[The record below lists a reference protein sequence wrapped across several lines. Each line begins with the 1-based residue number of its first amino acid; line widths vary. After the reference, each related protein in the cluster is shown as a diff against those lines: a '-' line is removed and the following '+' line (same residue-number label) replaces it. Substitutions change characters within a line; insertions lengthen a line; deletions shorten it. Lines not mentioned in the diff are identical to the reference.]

1 MPDHFKT
8 TIIVNPASASGQ
20 TSVRW
25 PVLQNLLEQE
35 SFVFDV
41 APTTGP
47 GTATGLARKAIHE
60 GCEMVVAVGGDGTI
74 NEVANGF
81 FENGKPIN
89 PEAVLGVLCV
99 GTGGDFI
106 KTMNIPREPQ
116 LAVKTLLGKSTKA
129 IDVGECNF
137 IDHFG
142 NKVSRVFVNIADIGV
157 GGETVERINRR
168 ARKRTG
174 KVAYFASTLVSLLQ
188 YKNKKMRLRIDD
200 HFDQEKVVSLLAVA
214 NGQFFG
220 GGMRIAPE
228 AKVDDRLFDV
238 VIVGDI
244 GTATFLANLRKLY
257 AGTILTHPQVEL
269 LRGKHVTVSSAARA
283 LLDLDGEQP
292 GVAPV
297 EFTLLPSALRVKIQK
312 NKKKRVA
319 SVVLT

>member
-1 MPDHFKT
+1 
-8 TIIVNPASASGQ
+8 
-20 TSVRW
+20 
-25 PVLQNLLEQE
+25 
-35 SFVFDV
+35 
-41 APTTGP
+41 
-47 GTATGLARKAIHE
+47 LARKAIHE
-60 GCEMVVAVGGDGTI
+60 GYEMVVAVGGDGTI

-89 PEAVLGVLCV
+89 PEAVLGILCV

-106 KTMNIPREPQ
+106 KTMQIPREPQ
-116 LAVKTLLGKSTKA
+116 LAVKRLLGKATKA
-129 IDVGECNF
+129 IDIGKCTF

-157 GGETVERINRR
+157 GGETVERINRK

-174 KVAYFASTLVSLLQ
+174 KVAYFASSLVSLLQ
-188 YKNKKMRLRIDD
+188 YKNKKMRIRIDD
-200 HFDQEKVVSLLAVA
+200 HFEQERVVSLLVVA

-244 GTATFLANLRKLY
+244 GTATFLANLSKLY

-269 LRGKHVTVSSAARA
+269 HRGAHVTVSSAKRA

-297 EFTLLPSALRVKIQK
+297 EFTLMPAALRVK
-312 NKKKRVA
+312 V
-319 SVVLT
+319 

>member
-1 MPDHFKT
+1 
-8 TIIVNPASASGQ
+8 
-20 TSVRW
+20 
-25 PVLQNLLEQE
+25 VLQNLLEQE
-35 SFVFDV
+35 SFVFEV

-47 GTATGLARKAIHE
+47 GTATDLASQAIHE

-81 FENGKPIN
+81 FENGRPIN

-116 LAVKTLLGKSTKA
+116 QAVKKLLGEATKA
-129 IDVGECNF
+129 IDLGKCAF
-137 IDHFG
+137 IDHSGDQVERF
-142 NKVSRVFVNIADIGV
+142 FVNIADIGV

-174 KVAYFASTLVSLLQ
+174 KVAYFASSLVSLMQ
-188 YKNKKMRLRIDD
+188 YKNKKMRIRIDD
-200 HFDQEKVVSLLAVA
+200 HFDQEKMVSLLVVA

-228 AKVDDRLFDV
+228 AKVDDQLFDV

-244 GTATFLANLRKLY
+244 GTMTFLANLRRLY
-257 AGTILTHPQVEL
+257 AGTILAHPQVEL
-269 LRGKHVTVSSAARA
+269 YRGKHVTVSSAERA

-292 GVAPV
+292 GVAPA
-297 EFTLLPSALRVKIQK
+297 EFTLLPFALRVKI
-312 NKKKRVA
+312 
-319 SVVLT
+319 

>member
-1 MPDHFKT
+1 MKMPDNFKT

-20 TSVRW
+20 TSVLW
-25 PVLQNLLEQE
+25 PVLKNLLEQE
-35 SFVFDV
+35 SFIFDV

-47 GTATGLARKAIHE
+47 GTATGLARKAINE

-81 FENGKPIN
+81 FENDKPIN
-89 PEAVLGVLCV
+89 PEAVLGILCV

-106 KTMNIPREPQ
+106 KTMQIPREPQ
-116 LAVKTLLGKSTKA
+116 SAVKRLLGKATQK
-129 IDVGECNF
+129 IDIGKCAF

-142 NKVSRVFVNIADIGV
+142 NKGDRLFVNIADIGV

-168 ARKRTG
+168 AHKRTG
-174 KVAYFASTLVSLLQ
+174 KAAYFASSLVSLLK
-188 YKNKKMRLRIDD
+188 YKNKKMRIRLDD
-200 HFDQEKVVSLLAVA
+200 HVDQEKVVSLLAVA

-269 LRGKHVTVSSAARA
+269 HRGAHVIISSAERA

-292 GVAPV
+292 GVAPA
-297 EFTLLPSALRVKIQK
+297 EFTLMPAALRVKI
-312 NKKKRVA
+312 
-319 SVVLT
+319 

>member
-1 MPDHFKT
+1 MSDNFKT

-20 TSVRW
+20 TSMRW
-25 PVLQNLLEQE
+25 PVLQNLLELE
-35 SFVFDV
+35 SFVFEV

-47 GTATGLARKAIHE
+47 GTATGLARKAIHT
-60 GCEMVVAVGGDGTI
+60 GNEMVVAVGGDGTI

-89 PEAVLGVLCV
+89 PEAVLGILCV

-106 KTMNIPREPQ
+106 KTMQIPREPQ
-116 LAVKTLLGKSTKA
+116 LAAKRLLGKTTKT
-129 IDVGECNF
+129 IDVGKCVF
-137 IDHFG
+137 VDRFG
-142 NKVSRVFVNIADIGV
+142 NQASRFFVNIADIGV

-168 ARKRTG
+168 TG
-174 KVAYFASTLVSLLQ
+174 KTTGKLAYFWCSLVSLLK
-188 YKNKKMRLRIDD
+188 YKNKKMRIRIDG
-200 HFDQEKVVSLLAVA
+200 HFDEERVVSLLAVA

-220 GGMRIAPE
+220 GGMHIAPA
-228 AKVDDRLFDV
+228 AKPDDHLFDV

-257 AGTILTHPQVEL
+257 AGTIFTHPQVEL
-269 LRGKHVTVSSAARA
+269 HRGVHVTVSSAERA

-297 EFTLLPSALRVKIQK
+297 EFTLIPAALRVKI
-312 NKKKRVA
+312 
-319 SVVLT
+319 

>member
-1 MPDHFKT
+1 MSDNFKT

-20 TSVRW
+20 TSMRW

-35 SFVFDV
+35 SFVFEV

-47 GTATGLARKAIHE
+47 GTATDLARKAIHR
-60 GCEMVVAVGGDGTI
+60 GDEMVVAVGGDGTI

-81 FENGKPIN
+81 FEDGKPIN
-89 PEAVLGVLCV
+89 SEAVLGILCV

-106 KTMNIPREPQ
+106 KTMQIPREPQ
-116 LAVKTLLGKSTKA
+116 LAAKSLLGKATKA
-129 IDVGECNF
+129 IDVGKCAF

-142 NKVSRVFVNIADIGV
+142 NQASRVFVNIADIGV

-174 KVAYFASTLVSLLQ
+174 KVAYFASSLVSLLQ
-188 YKNKKMRLRIDD
+188 YKNKKMRICIDD
-200 HFDQEKVVSLLAVA
+200 QFDQEKVVSLLAVA

-220 GGMRIAPE
+220 GGMHIAPA
-228 AKVDDRLFDV
+228 AKPDDHLFDV

-244 GTATFLANLRKLY
+244 GAMTFLANLRKLY

-269 LRGKHVTVSSAARA
+269 HRGAHVTVSSAERA

-297 EFTLLPSALRVKIQK
+297 EFTLVPSALRVKI
-312 NKKKRVA
+312 
-319 SVVLT
+319 

>member
-1 MPDHFKT
+1 MPDNFKT

-25 PVLQNLLEQE
+25 PVLQNLLEEE
-35 SFVFDV
+35 SFVFNF

-47 GTATGLARKAIHE
+47 GTATGLARKAIHN
-60 GCEMVVAVGGDGTI
+60 GYEMVVAVGGDGTI

-89 PEAVLGVLCV
+89 PEAVLGILCV

-116 LAVKTLLGKSTKA
+116 SAVKRLLGKAAKA
-129 IDVGECNF
+129 IDIGKCAF

-142 NKVSRVFVNIADIGV
+142 NQASRVFVNIADIGV

-174 KVAYFASTLVSLLQ
+174 KVAYFASSLVSLLQ
-188 YKNKKMRLRIDD
+188 YKNKKMRIRIDD
-200 HFDQEKVVSLLAVA
+200 QFDQEKVVSLLAVA

-220 GGMRIAPE
+220 GGMHIAPA
-228 AKVDDRLFDV
+228 AKPDDHLFDV

-244 GTATFLANLRKLY
+244 GAMTFLANLRKLY

-269 LRGKHVTVSSAARA
+269 HRGTHVTVSATERA

-297 EFTLLPSALRVKIQK
+297 EFTLIPAALRVKI
-312 NKKKRVA
+312 
-319 SVVLT
+319 

>member
-25 PVLQNLLEQE
+25 PVLQSLLEQE
-35 SFVFDV
+35 SFAFDV

-47 GTATGLARKAIHE
+47 GSATDLARKAIHE
-60 GCEMVVAVGGDGTI
+60 GYEMVVAVGGDGTI

-81 FENGKPIN
+81 FEDGKPIN
-89 PEAVLGVLCV
+89 PEAVLGILCV

-106 KTMNIPREPQ
+106 KTLQIPREPGS
-116 LAVKTLLGKSTKA
+116 AVKRILGKATKA
-129 IDVGECNF
+129 IDIGKCTF

-142 NKVSRVFVNIADIGV
+142 NQVSRLFVNIADIGV
-157 GGETVERINRR
+157 GGETVERINRQ
-168 ARKRTG
+168 ARKHTG
-174 KVAYFASTLVSLLQ
+174 KVAYFANTLVSLLQ
-188 YKNKKMRLRIDD
+188 YRNKRMRICIDD

-220 GGMRIAPE
+220 GGMRIAPK
-228 AKVDDRLFDV
+228 AKADDRLFDV

-269 LRGKHVTVSSAARA
+269 YRGAHVTVSSPERA

-297 EFTLLPSALRVKIQK
+297 EFTLIPSALKVKI
-312 NKKKRVA
+312 
-319 SVVLT
+319 